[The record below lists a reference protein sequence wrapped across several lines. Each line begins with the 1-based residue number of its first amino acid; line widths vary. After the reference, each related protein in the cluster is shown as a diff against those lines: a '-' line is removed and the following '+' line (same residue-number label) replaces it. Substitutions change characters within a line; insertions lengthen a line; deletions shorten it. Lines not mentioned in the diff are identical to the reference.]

1 MSRRP
6 GVSPGDPRESE
17 IRALVADL
25 RRLLADAREGALDLR
40 WDEALPEGHPLSGLQ
55 QDINALIEALA
66 VERRR
71 SLDYVERVED
81 QRATIELQRAALR
94 ELSTPVIEV
103 WSGVLCFPVVGVMDG
118 DRSAQMMSELLAAVA
133 ERSADHVIIDVT
145 GIHAMDGQALGYL
158 VSAASAVRLLG
169 AECVIT
175 GIKPLVAD
183 ALLEMDF
190 DPSLLNTRRNLREA
204 LRHIIASK
212 RGA

>member
-1 MSRRP
+1 MSQRP
-6 GVSPGDPRESE
+6 GASPGDPREGE
-17 IRALVADL
+17 LRALVDEL
-25 RRLLADAREGALDLR
+25 RRVLADTRAGALDVR

-103 WSGVLCFPVVGVMDG
+103 WSGVLCFPVVGVMDS
-118 DRSAQMMSELLAAVA
+118 DRSAQMMSELLQAVA
-133 ERSADHVIIDVT
+133 ERAADHVIIDVT

-158 VSAASAVRLLG
+158 VAAASALRLLG

-183 ALLEMDF
+183 ALVEMDF
-190 DPSLLNTRRNLREA
+190 DPTLLNTRRNLRDA
-204 LRHIIASK
+204 LRHILASK
-212 RGA
+212 RFR

>member
-1 MSRRP
+1 M
-6 GVSPGDPRESE
+6 SPGDPRERE
-17 IRALVADL
+17 LRALVDDL
-25 RRLLADAREGALDLR
+25 RKVLADTRAGALDVR
-40 WDEALPEGHPLSGLQ
+40 WDEALPEGHPLSGLR

-103 WSGVLCFPVVGVMDG
+103 WRGVLCFPVVGVMDSE
-118 DRSAQMMSELLAAVA
+118 RSAQMMSELLQAVA
-133 ERSADHVIIDVT
+133 ERAADHVIIDVT
-145 GIHAMDGQALGYL
+145 GIHAMDGQALGSL
-158 VSAASAVRLLG
+158 VAAASALRLLG

-183 ALLEMDF
+183 ALVEMDF
-190 DPSLLNTRRNLREA
+190 DPSALSTRRNLRDA
-204 LRHIIASK
+204 LRHILASK
-212 RGA
+212 RVA

>member
-1 MSRRP
+1 MSQRP
-6 GVSPGDPRESE
+6 AMSSDDPREL
-17 IRALVADL
+17 RALVDDL
-25 RRLLADAREGALDLR
+25 RKVLADTRAGALDVR
-40 WDEALPEGHPLSGLQ
+40 WDEALPEGHPLSGLR

-103 WSGVLCFPVVGVMDG
+103 WRGVLCFPVVGVMDSE
-118 DRSAQMMSELLAAVA
+118 RSAQMMSELLQAVA
-133 ERSADHVIIDVT
+133 ERAADHVIIDVT
-145 GIHAMDGQALGYL
+145 GIHAMDGQALGSL
-158 VSAASAVRLLG
+158 VAAASALRLLG

-183 ALLEMDF
+183 ALVEMDF
-190 DPSLLNTRRNLREA
+190 DPSVLSTRRNLRDA

-212 RGA
+212 RVA